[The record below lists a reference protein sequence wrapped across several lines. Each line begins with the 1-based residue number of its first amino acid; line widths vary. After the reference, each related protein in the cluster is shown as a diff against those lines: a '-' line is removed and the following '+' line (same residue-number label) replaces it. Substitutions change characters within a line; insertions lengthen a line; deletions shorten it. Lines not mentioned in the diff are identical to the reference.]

1 MKLVVKRHCVISHVH
16 VRMLT
21 IVLSLFLSVRLE
33 YIFIYVYVYVYVY
46 VRCRMA
52 PSNAIWYSSNPPT
65 TALTRDTYF
74 VRAGDITDSS
84 VDAVSVEH
92 FPLYDSPSTGR

>member
-33 YIFIYVYVYVYVY
+33 YICIYVYVYVY